1 MGVGRHLIFRR
12 LCYTS
17 IIPLLMPLIRFERV
31 SKTYGKDVTA
41 LDDVSF
47 SIEAGEFV
55 SIIGQSGAGK
65 STLLKLLTAEEAPTR
80 GRVLI
85 NDWDIG
91 RIRSG
96 DVPLLRRQL
105 GMVFQ
110 DYKLLPKKT
119 AAENIAFALEVV
131 GASGAEIRDT
141 VAQMLRLV
149 GMEEKA
155 NRFPHQLSGGEQ
167 QRIAVARALVHQ
179 PKILLADEPTGNL
192 DTGHT
197 QAMLDLFLRIHAGG
211 TTIVLVTH
219 NRDVVNL
226 LHKRVIVLKDGMIS
240 HDQAEGRYHVA
251 L

>member
-1 MGVGRHLIFRR
+1 M
-12 LCYTS
+12 S
-17 IIPLLMPLIRFERV
+17 LIRFERV
-31 SKTYGKDVTA
+31 TKLYGRDVTA
-41 LDDVSF
+41 LNDVSF

-219 NRDVVNL
+219 NRDIVNL
-226 LHKRVIVLKDGMIS
+226 LRKRVIVLKEGMIS
-240 HDQAEGRYHVA
+240 HDQTEGRYHVA

>member
-47 SIEAGEFV
+47 SIEAGEFI

-85 NDWDIG
+85 NDWDVG
-91 RIRSG
+91 RIRSR
-96 DVPLLRRQL
+96 DIPLLRRQL

-131 GASGAEIRDT
+131 GASRSETNET
-141 VAQMLRLV
+141 VARMLRLV

-155 NRFPHQLSGGEQ
+155 QRFPHQLSGGEQ
-167 QRIAVARALVHQ
+167 QRIAVARALVHR

-197 QAMLDLFLRIHAGG
+197 QAMLDLFLHIHAGG
-211 TTIVLVTH
+211 TTVVLVTH
-219 NRDVVNL
+219 NRDVVNVL
-226 LHKRVIVLKDGMIS
+226 RKRVIVLKDGKIS

>member
-1 MGVGRHLIFRR
+1 M
-12 LCYTS
+12 S
-17 IIPLLMPLIRFERV
+17 LIRFERV
-31 SKTYGKDVTA
+31 TKLYGRDVTA
-41 LDDVSF
+41 LNDVSF